1 LTDGG
6 FRDRQLYSELTAA
19 WAIAKK
25 DMRIYYL
32 KPNIIVSGMLFP
44 LFMFLAFS
52 VSNTAGP
59 AAMIPGLIAITV
71 LFSASSIEPVSIPIE
86 RRVKTFDRLLSAPI
100 SLNAVVLGESM
111 SGFLY
116 STAIAMVVL
125 FVGLA
130 FFGMTFVTI
139 APFIFGLLLTAFCFA
154 TMGTLFAAYPTESP
168 GDIMSMLNV
177 VRLPL
182 VFISG
187 IFIPLSSIPPAAQ
200 FVVYLSPLT
209 YGYDLIQ
216 LGFEGTS
223 HFNPILDVAMLAV
236 FILLFQFA
244 ADRLYKRFN
253 A

>member
-1 LTDGG
+1 MTDGG
-6 FRDRQLYSELTAA
+6 FRDQQLYSELNAA

-32 KPNIIVSGMLFP
+32 RPNIIVSGMLFP

-52 VSNTAGP
+52 VSNTSGP

-86 RRVKTFDRLLSAPI
+86 RRVKTFDRLLAAPI

-116 STAIAMVVL
+116 SVGIALVVL
-125 FVGLA
+125 FAGLV
-130 FFGMTFVTI
+130 FFGMSFVTI
-139 APFIFGLLLTAFCFA
+139 APFIFGLLLTSFCFA

-177 VRLPL
+177 VRFPL

-187 IFIPLSSIPPAAQ
+187 IFIPLSSIPPNAQ

-223 HFNPILDVAMLAV
+223 HFNPILDVVMLVV
-236 FILLFQFA
+236 FILIFQLT